1 MSLCLCSP
9 SYESSTLDS
18 YVAFCPAD
26 IYDFHLSADY
36 EILNDAND
44 VVALGSFIL
53 PDINSATIAE
63 EELKVDIGAWIQ
75 APNSNNEGDSVVTDA
90 VECRKLLVSDVRKS
104 VLKFVEQF
112 NSQFLG

>member
-1 MSLCLCSP
+1 MGVKTVKDMTGNAS
-9 SYESSTLDS
+9 
-18 YVAFCPAD
+18 VALAGGKKRY

-53 PDINSATIAE
+53 PDINSATTAE
-63 EELKVDIGAWIQ
+63 EELKVDIGAWNQ

-112 NSQFLG
+112 NSQF

>member
-1 MSLCLCSP
+1 MSLCLCSL
-9 SYESSTLDS
+9 SFESSTLDS
-18 YVAFCPAD
+18 YVTFCPAD

-53 PDINSATIAE
+53 PDINSATTAE
-63 EELKVDIGAWIQ
+63 EELKVDIGAWNQ
-75 APNSNNEGDSVVTDA
+75 APNSDNEGDSVVSDA